1 MEYNNPTFEI
11 IKELVLKSEEL
22 YDRAYCLYAPEV
34 SSILNKPIVS
44 CEHAENLLDNLLTFC
59 EDKRCMELYRQVCR
73 HLYQYYPD
81 SAVFYAKLYIDN
93 YL

>member
-1 MEYNNPTFEI
+1 MEYDNPTFEN
-11 IKELVLKSEEL
+11 IKELVSKSEEL
-22 YDRAYCLYAPEV
+22 YDKAYCLYAPEV
-34 SSILNKPIVS
+34 TSILNKPIVT
-44 CEHAENLLDNLLTFC
+44 CEPVECLLDNLLAFC
-59 EDKRCMELYRQVCR
+59 EDRRCMELYRQVCR